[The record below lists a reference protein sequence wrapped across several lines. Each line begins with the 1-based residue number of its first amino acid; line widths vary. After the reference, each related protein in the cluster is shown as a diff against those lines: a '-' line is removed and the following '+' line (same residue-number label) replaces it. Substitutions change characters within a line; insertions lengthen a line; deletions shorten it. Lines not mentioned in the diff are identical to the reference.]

1 MIPMR
6 VLFHKKGDPR
16 LWSQD
21 KPKAV
26 VDAGVLVDVA
36 VLDEGMESGLPSV
49 MIQLKLPDGTVVI
62 AQQTARQIVTLGKM
76 IDIRYP
82 GLLE

>member
-6 VLFHKKGDPR
+6 VLFHRKGDPP
-16 LWSQD
+16 LWPQD
-21 KPKAV
+21 KPKAF